1 MRATGKDSDSLPARQ
16 RARLVLEQE
25 KKDLERKEK
34 ALSRVFTELDKRED
48 ADRRLGDRL
57 RALKDL
63 GMTNSALARETG
75 LAAKELSALLALE
88 PSGQP
93 DDEESAVE
101 SEHAS
106 AHGGSEDTERDDRG
120 EESSS
125 SSSQSDQREHAAALS

>member
-1 MRATGKDSDSLPARQ
+1 MRATGKDSESLPARQ

-25 KKDLERKEK
+25 KKDLECKEK

-63 GMTNSALARETG
+63 GMTNSALAKETG
-75 LAAKELSALLALE
+75 LAAKELAALLALE

-93 DDEESAVE
+93 DEDESSAE
-101 SEHAS
+101 TDS
-106 AHGGSEDTERDDRG
+106 GSSQDGSDDAETGDRG
-120 EESSS
+120 GETST
-125 SSSQSDQREHAAALS
+125 SSQTDQHEPAAALS

>member
-93 DDEESAVE
+93 DHDDESSAQTD
-101 SEHAS
+101 
-106 AHGGSEDTERDDRG
+106 GGSEDTELDDRG
-120 EESSS
+120 EDISSS
-125 SSSQSDQREHAAALS
+125 SDQREHAAALS